1 MKKCILF
8 TAALSAALV
17 VSCGTEPPEPP
28 EEQFA
33 EVWHTTNHYFEIEV
47 VSVFP
52 DFFTEEI
59 KLIRERVS
67 SVDVSESENYRLSFR
82 EDGTGKGS
90 WSHPVTKSQS
100 PFEFQW
106 QSTDGELSLVGAW
119 AFVKDDPHRSYNNN
133 DPIVWVIESRE
144 TDRLV
149 LSTSYDILCD
159 GFIGD
164 IDGIGWLEAVTFRY
178 TFEKVK

>member
-90 WSHPVTKSQS
+90 WFSTVTKAQS

-106 QSTDGELSLVGAW
+106 QSTDSELSLVGALV
-119 AFVKDDPHRSYNNN
+119 FVKDDPYRNYIGQDYY
-133 DPIVWVIESRE
+133 DPIVWVMETRE

-149 LSTSYDILCD
+149 LSTSYNVIFD
-159 GFIGD
+159 G
-164 IDGIGWLEAVTFRY
+164 IDGIAWLEAVTFRY